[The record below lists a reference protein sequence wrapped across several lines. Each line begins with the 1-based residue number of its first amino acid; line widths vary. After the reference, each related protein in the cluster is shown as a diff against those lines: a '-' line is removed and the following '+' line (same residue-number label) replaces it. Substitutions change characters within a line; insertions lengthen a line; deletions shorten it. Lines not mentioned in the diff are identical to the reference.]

1 MTTGDCCCSFTTLGV
16 AAAVLIAAR
25 VLKFIYENYVAK
37 ANLKQYL
44 RTGSWAV
51 VTGASEGIGRA
62 LAVELAKNGFNVC
75 VIARTKSKLD
85 DVVVE
90 IQQQKTKGL
99 AVEFDFG
106 AGTAASYKKL
116 FDELDRLDL
125 SVLVNNVGINY
136 EYANYFDEVDVE
148 TDLRILKV
156 NCESQLQMTKYFLR
170 RLAGKKGGAIV
181 NLSSFTATA
190 PAPMLATYA
199 GTKCFNRGFSDAIA
213 FEVKQ
218 RGIDVLTVMP
228 NLVISR
234 MTTGASTKAPKPS
247 FLKVS
252 ASSMARQTLKKLGVS
267 LETAGHVNHV
277 IIEAVTGL
285 LPTSLLGGQILKMH
299 KDVKRRAERK
309 KAAPSQ

>member
-1 MTTGDCCCSFTTLGV
+1 MSCFCFSTLGV
-16 AAAVLIAAR
+16 AVAVLIVVRIA
-25 VLKFIYENYVAK
+25 KFLYETYVAK
-37 ANLKQYL
+37 ANFKKYLK
-44 RTGSWAV
+44 TGSWAV

-62 LAVELAKNGFNVC
+62 LAVELAKQGFNVC
-75 VIARTKSKLD
+75 VIARTKAKLAE
-85 DVVVE
+85 VVAE
-90 IQQQKTKGL
+90 IQQLKVKGS

-106 AGTAASYKKL
+106 AATATSYKQL
-116 FDELDRLDL
+116 FSELDRLDV

-136 EYANYFDEVDVE
+136 EYANYFSEVDIE

-156 NCESQLQMTKYFLR
+156 NCESQIQMTKYFLR
-170 RLAGKKGGAIV
+170 RLDKQSGAIV

-199 GTKCFNRGFSDAIA
+199 GTKCFNRGFSNSIA
-213 FEVKQ
+213 YEVGQ

-234 MTTGASTKAPKPS
+234 MTTGASTRVPKPS

-252 ASSMARQTLKKLGVS
+252 ASSMARQTLQKLGS
-267 LETAGHVNHV
+267 TLETAGHFNHGV
-277 IIEAVTGL
+277 IEAVTGF
-285 LPTSLLGGQILKMH
+285 LPTALLGGQILKMH

-309 KAAPSQ
+309 KTDAQ